1 MLLNLCSIFV
11 VHVSSKFQ
19 IYDFNPNPN
28 FPLSVSEG
36 IVELFPAGGE
46 KITLEVPSETSG
58 RYWIIGTF
66 NGVDGLDGI
75 DISNTIV
82 ENFNNDDLCGTR
94 QNIQIADLG
103 SMPPKV
109 PTVNIEGRQRQ
120 SSIFNIDYESL
131 PITDSF
137 WN

>member
-1 MLLNLCSIFV
+1 MFYFCRI
-11 VHVSSKFQ
+11 SSKFQ

-66 NGVDGLDGI
+66 NGVDGLGGI

-94 QNIQIADLG
+94 QNIPIANLG

>member
-1 MLLNLCSIFV
+1 MFYSCCI
-11 VHVSSKFQ
+11 SSKFQ
-19 IYDFNPNPN
+19 IFNFSPNP
-28 FPLSVSEG
+28 PLSDSEG
-36 IVELFPAGGE
+36 TVQLFPAGGE
-46 KITLEVPSETSG
+46 QITVEVPSETSG

-66 NGVDGLDGI
+66 NGVDGLGGI

-94 QNIQIADLG
+94 QNIQIANLD

-109 PTVNIEGRQRQ
+109 QTVNIEGRQRQ
-120 SSIFNIDYESL
+120 SSIFKIDYENL
-131 PITDSF
+131 PITGSF

>member
-1 MLLNLCSIFV
+1 MFYSCRI
-11 VHVSSKFQ
+11 SSKFQ
-19 IYDFNPNPN
+19 IYAFSPNP
-28 FPLSVSEG
+28 PLSDSEG
-36 IVELFPAGGE
+36 TVQLFPAGGE
-46 KITLEVPSETSG
+46 QITVEVPSETSG

-66 NGVDGLDGI
+66 NGVDGLGGI
-75 DISNTIV
+75 DISNTII
-82 ENFNNDDLCGTR
+82 ENFNIDDFCGTP
-94 QNIQIADLG
+94 QNIQIANLG

-131 PITDSF
+131 PITGSF